1 MDHIDVYYVDAE
13 EEEPNVHSKIQMSL
27 GEKDS
32 LLQNIE
38 AQIESKRGMLLKKQ
52 KYLETASKENEF
64 LGMVKNDYQRYYDY
78 IVGQKRDQIKA
89 MNLLKTYVD
98 DLIVTVTSP
107 DRCCDFVE
115 TGKMT
120 DAYFQYPK
128 QDQQHL
134 MGEVGKIKKGLD
146 EIISGGSAPRTPPSF
161 AMG

>member
-1 MDHIDVYYVDAE
+1 MDHIDVYYVDAQ
-13 EEEPNVHSKIQMSL
+13 EEEPNVHSKIQNMSL

-98 DLIVTVTSP
+98 DLIVT
-107 DRCCDFVE
+107 
-115 TGKMT
+115 GKMT
-120 DAYFQYPK
+120 DADFQNAK

-146 EIISGGSAPRTPPSF
+146 EIISGGGAP
-161 AMG
+161 

>member
-13 EEEPNVHSKIQMSL
+13 EEPNVHSKIKNMSL

-78 IVGQKRDQIKA
+78 IVGQKREQIKA

-98 DLIVTVTSP
+98 DLIVT
-107 DRCCDFVE
+107 
-115 TGKMT
+115 GKMT
-120 DAYFQYPK
+120 DADFQNAK

-134 MGEVGKIKKGLD
+134 VGEVGKIKKGLD
-146 EIISGGSAPRTPPSF
+146 EIMGTPHTPRALP
-161 AMG
+161 